1 MHAGF
6 DSTTI
11 FVHSATLL
19 TAHVSS
25 FRILITGN
33 NSGLV
38 ETITDAV
45 SIHSIKK
52 AEYARRLATGRL
64 GHVTLFDHFKSVRNS
79 TLVHFCLM
87 FI

>member
-1 MHAGF
+1 MLGPIVRAILSQNAYLFTG
-6 DSTTI
+6 D
-11 FVHSATLL
+11 
-19 TAHVSS
+19 S

-64 GHVTLFDHFKSVRNS
+64 GHVTLYDHFKNVSEISHRRS
-79 TLVHFCLM
+79 QTIH
-87 FI
+87 